1 MRSLLCLFFYVGFN
15 SFNLYFNWIRTCIGW
30 WKTSKQRDSRPRRSC
45 IYKQLGQ
52 SRPETQTQQYPSSW
66 HRELPPAPETTARAR
81 KHSQKWQ
88 CNRSDVINLLIG
100 YIMIQQRSTIT
111 QRLHSSEMVSKKK
124 FKHLCAKPIHEPW
137 LILHKYIQ
145 NAGTFRIICNE
156 FHVKLA
162 QFSHGHSRSMQA
174 LTSCFM
180 SQCPT
185 TKVIWAVLVK
195 RDNPSYII

>member
-1 MRSLLCLFFYVGFN
+1 MLDLTVLIYILIGFVRALVGGRLVSRETAAPVEVAYINSLDRVVQ
-15 SFNLYFNWIRTCIGW
+15 
-30 WKTSKQRDSRPRRSC
+30 KHRRSNTLHHG
-45 IYKQLGQ
+45 I
-52 SRPETQTQQYPSSW
+52 ESS
-66 HRELPPAPETTARAR
+66 PPAPETTARAR